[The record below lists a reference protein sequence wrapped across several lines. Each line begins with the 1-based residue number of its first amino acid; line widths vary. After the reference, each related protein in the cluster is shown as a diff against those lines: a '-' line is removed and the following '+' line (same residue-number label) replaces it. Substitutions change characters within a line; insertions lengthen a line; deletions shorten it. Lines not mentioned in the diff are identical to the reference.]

1 MLPII
6 GALLPIVGKV
16 LDKVIPDVAGRE
28 AAKMEIQLKLAEQE
42 GELVKALIQSD
53 IAQSEVNKVEAAS
66 DSLFKSGWR
75 PAVGWICVVGLI
87 WSVFL
92 PVIDWFIRLTGYQT
106 PVLPA
111 LSGEVLTSLTFGL
124 LGLGGLRTYEKK
136 QGVTK

>member
-6 GALLPIVGKV
+6 GVLLPIVGKII
-16 LDKVIPDVAGRE
+16 DKVIPDVAGRE

-53 IAQSEVNKVEAAS
+53 IAQSEVNKTEAAS
-66 DSLFKSGWR
+66 DNIFKSGWR
-75 PAVGWICVVGLI
+75 PAVGWICVTGLA

-92 PVIDWFIRLTGYQT
+92 PVVAWFIRLFGVQVPEL
-106 PVLPA
+106 PVLN
-111 LSGEVLTSLTFGL
+111 GEILTSLTFGL

-136 QGVTK
+136 TGVTN